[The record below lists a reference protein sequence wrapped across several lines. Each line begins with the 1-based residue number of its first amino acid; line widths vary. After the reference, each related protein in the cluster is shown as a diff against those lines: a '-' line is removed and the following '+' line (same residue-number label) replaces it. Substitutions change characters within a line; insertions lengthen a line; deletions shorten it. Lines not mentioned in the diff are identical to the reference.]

1 MLLRPAVDRGGERPA
16 VAARLL
22 RHNQRAVDR
31 ALMAGEYDLVLHT
44 TAQRLD
50 EFVGLMAH
58 TGLFD
63 LLPLLAPAG
72 RAGDVP
78 EEMLLRELAVLPL
91 LNIPNVHQ
99 AGRFL
104 LQDPAVLRFLGF
116 TVEQIQDGFPHR
128 GRQGVARPHHRD
140 LLYNL
145 LATLRAADLERFRA
159 AWVRRFAH
167 DRHLRSGV
175 WALDGTG
182 VHGRHKLLLA
192 LNLADGAELVGNWR
206 ALPAHCG
213 SELPGGR
220 EMVDELLTLLPAGQ
234 VKLLLVDG
242 AYVDGNWMRR
252 LKQAHGVDTIVRLR
266 ADMCAYQDALHMVRA
281 DPSLWQQRTRSFT
294 AGGTKSPA
302 RYQIASIP
310 VVSWDSYGAEA
321 LVVLIREEGKGEEG
335 IWALATTLTELD
347 GWEVFRRYGK
357 RWWLENRGNRELKE
371 AYQLERALWE
381 ESPEAE
387 VLSIALRLI
396 TYNLIQLFR
405 CGAGAQ
411 LAARGLRSL
420 RQELWQGPQVLVVV
434 GEEFGLYQIEA
445 FAALCGG
452 APRQSVRPRAP

>member
-1 MLLRPAVDRGGERPA
+1 MAF
-16 VAARLL
+16 RLL
-22 RHNQRAVDR
+22 RHNQKAVDR
-31 ALMAGEYDLVLHT
+31 ALLDGEYDLVLHT

-50 EFVGLMAH
+50 EFVGLMAA

-63 LLPLLAPAG
+63 LLPRLAPPG

-104 LQDPAVLRFLGF
+104 LQDPAVLYFLGF
-116 TVEQIQDGFPHR
+116 TVEQIQHGFPHR
-128 GRQGVARPHHRD
+128 GRQGNARPHHRD

-145 LATLRAADLERFRA
+145 LAALRMEELEGFRA
-159 AWVRRFAH
+159 AWVRRFAG

-192 LNLADGAELVGNWR
+192 LNLTDGEELVGNWR
-206 ALPAHCG
+206 VLPANCG

-220 EMVDELLTLLPAGQ
+220 DMVDELLTVLPAEQ

-242 AYVDGNWMRR
+242 AYVDGKWLGR
-252 LKQAHGVDTIVRLR
+252 LKREHEIDVIVRLR
-266 ADMCAYQDALHMVRA
+266 ADMCAYQDALQMVRA
-281 DPSLWQQRTRSFT
+281 DPSLWQKRKRSLT
-294 AGGTKSPA
+294 AGGTKSPR
-302 RYQIASIP
+302 RYEIATIP
-310 VVSWDSYGAEA
+310 TVSWDSYEEE
-321 LVVLIREEGKGEEG
+321 LTVVLIRPEGGSEAET
-335 IWALATTLTELD
+335 WALITTLTHVD
-347 GWEVFRRYGK
+347 GWDVFRKYGK

-371 AYQLERALWE
+371 AYGLERALWQ

-387 VLSIALRLI
+387 HLSIFLRLI
-396 TYNLIQLFR
+396 TYNLIQLYR
-405 CGAGAQ
+405 RAAGEK

-420 RQELWQGPQVLVVV
+420 RQELWRGPQVLALV
-434 GEEFGLYQIEA
+434 GEEFGLYHIEE

-452 APRQSVRPRAP
+452 APRHSVRPRGP

>member
-1 MLLRPAVDRGGERPA
+1 MD
-16 VAARLL
+16 
-22 RHNQRAVDR
+22 
-31 ALMAGEYDLVLHT
+31 GEYDLVLNT
-44 TAQRLD
+44 VAQRLD
-50 EFVGLMAH
+50 EFVGLMAE
-58 TGLFD
+58 TGVFE
-63 LLPLLAPAG
+63 LLPLLAPPG

-78 EEMLLRELAVLPL
+78 EAMLLRELAVLPL
-91 LNIPNVHQ
+91 LDIPNVHQ

-128 GRQGVARPHHRD
+128 GRQGQARPHHRD

-145 LATLRAADLERFRA
+145 LGALRQEDLDTFRT

-182 VHGRHKLLLA
+182 VHGKHKLLLA
-192 LNLADGAELVGNWR
+192 LNLADGEELVGNWR
-206 ALPAHCG
+206 VCSANCG

-220 EMVDELLTLLPAGQ
+220 EMVDELVAVLPPEQ
-234 VKLLLVDG
+234 LKLLLVDG
-242 AYVDGNWMRR
+242 AYVDGKWMRR
-252 LKQAHGVDTIVRLR
+252 LKQEHGIDTIVRLR
-266 ADMCAYQDALHMVRA
+266 ADMNAYEDALQMVRA
-281 DPSLWQQRTRSFT
+281 DPGLWQKRSRSLT
-294 AGGTKSPA
+294 AGGTKSPG
-302 RYQIASIP
+302 RYQVASIP
-310 VVSWDSYGAEA
+310 VVCWESYGEEA
-321 LVVLIREEGKGEEG
+321 LVVLIRKEGAGEEG
-335 IWALATTLTELD
+335 IWALVTTLTGLD

-371 AYQLERALWE
+371 AYGLERELWE

-387 VLSIALRLI
+387 TLSIALRLI

-405 CGAGAQ
+405 RSAGAK

-420 RQELWQGPQVLVVV
+420 RQELWHGPQVLVVA
-434 GEEFGLYQIEA
+434 GDEYGLYQIEA

>member
-1 MLLRPAVDRGGERPA
+1 MD
-16 VAARLL
+16 
-22 RHNQRAVDR
+22 
-31 ALMAGEYDLVLHT
+31 GEYDLVLN
-44 TAQRLD
+44 TAVQRLD
-50 EFVGLMAH
+50 EFVGLMAK
-58 TGLFD
+58 TGVFD

-91 LNIPNVHQ
+91 LDIPNVHQ

-128 GRQGVARPHHRD
+128 GRQGKARPHHRD

-145 LATLRAADLERFRA
+145 LGTLREEDLERFRA

-182 VHGRHKLLLA
+182 VHGKHKLLLA
-192 LNLADGAELVGNWR
+192 LNLADGEELVGNWR
-206 ALPAHCG
+206 VRPANCG

-220 EMVDELLTLLPAGQ
+220 EMVDELLALLPQ
-234 VKLLLVDG
+234 EQLKLLLVDG
-242 AYVDGNWMRR
+242 AYVDGKWMRR
-252 LKQAHGVDTIVRLR
+252 LKQEHGIDTIVRLR
-266 ADMCAYQDALHMVRA
+266 ADMNAYEDALQMVRA
-281 DPSLWQQRTRSFT
+281 DPSLWQKRRRSFT
-294 AGGTKSPA
+294 AGGTKSPG

-310 VVSWDSYGAEA
+310 VVCWESYGGEA
-321 LVVLIREEGKGEEG
+321 LVVLIRREGTGEEG
-335 IWALATTLTELD
+335 IWALVTTLTALD

-371 AYQLERALWE
+371 AYELERELWQE
-381 ESPEAE
+381 TPEAE
-387 VLSIALRLI
+387 ALSIALRLI

-405 CGAGAQ
+405 RAAGAK

-420 RQELWQGPQVLVVV
+420 RQELWQGPQVLVVA
-434 GEEFGLYQIEA
+434 GEAYGLYQIEE